1 MSDLVEVRL
10 LDVPVTL
17 WARSHEQS
25 EALQREFALVAADPG
40 SVPRRLLE
48 VVTSARSTYAS
59 ETSEQEER
67 MLDAAEQGVEV
78 LPEVVYRV
86 PPVVG
91 QVAQQVRQVFREA
104 DEHCREGEHLLTLA
118 PDDDVVAFRD
128 WFLEQFTAQTAG
140 GPPVPWPAYRRA

>member
-1 MSDLVEVRL
+1 MSELVEVRL
-10 LDVPVTL
+10 LEVPVAL

-40 SVPRRLLE
+40 SVPRRLLD

-67 MLDAAEQGVEV
+67 MLDAAEQGVDV

-86 PPVVG
+86 PAVVG

-104 DEHCREGEHLLTLA
+104 DQHCREGEHLLTLA
-118 PDDDVVAFRD
+118 PDDEVVAFRD
-128 WFLEQFTAQTAG
+128 WFLDEFTQQAAG
-140 GPPVPWPAYRRA
+140 RAPVPWPAYRPA